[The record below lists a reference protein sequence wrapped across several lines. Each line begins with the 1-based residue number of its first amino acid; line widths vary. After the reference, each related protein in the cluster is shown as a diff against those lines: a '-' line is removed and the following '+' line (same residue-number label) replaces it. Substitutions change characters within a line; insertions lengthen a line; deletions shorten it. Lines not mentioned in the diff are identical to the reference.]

1 MTVYTVPVKFSDIYS
16 KEELKKNN
24 WNIAHVEISVRQYSG
39 IDFFAVVEKLP
50 IGLSAEEVESMAKQ
64 FVKDYFAKHPEYNY
78 NDFQA
83 IYSCGDSLH
92 GTTGSIS
99 LYQLIKK

>member
-64 FVKDYFAKHPEYNY
+64 FAKHPEYNY